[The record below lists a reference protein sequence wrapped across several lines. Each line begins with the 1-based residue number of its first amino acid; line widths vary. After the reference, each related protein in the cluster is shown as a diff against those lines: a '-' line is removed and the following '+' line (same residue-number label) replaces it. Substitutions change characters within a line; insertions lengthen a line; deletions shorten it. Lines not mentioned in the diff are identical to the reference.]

1 MRKLLGIVVLGLL
14 LSGNAYAKEIYLNCE
29 SYKLITYHKN
39 GKIEV
44 TKGFPM
50 ERTFK
55 INTSKKKIF
64 ELSVVGN
71 FYIDLSQDNLKW
83 GKDFIK
89 WDSHIKKLSEDY
101 SAFTTYSTL
110 NRVTLDLEK
119 STLYENDKNYKK
131 QDEFNKCELVD
142 KKF

>member
-1 MRKLLGIVVLGLL
+1 MKELLGIVVLGLL

-64 ELSVVGN
+64 KLNKVAN
-71 FYIDLSQDNLKW
+71 FYVDLSQDNLKW

-89 WDSHIKKLSEDY
+89 WDVHLKKLSEDY

-110 NRVTLDLEK
+110 NRVTLDLEQ

>member
-1 MRKLLGIVVLGLL
+1 MVLGLL

-50 ERTFK
+50 ESTFK

-64 ELSVVGN
+64 KLNEVAN
-71 FYIDLSQDNLKW
+71 FYVDLSQDNLKW

-89 WDSHIKKLSEDY
+89 WNVSVKKLSEDY

-110 NRVTLDLEK
+110 NRVTLDLEQ
-119 STLYENDKNYKK
+119 STLYENDKNFEK